1 MADQSVIEIIQ
12 KYGLVAIFLAVFL
25 EYACFPV
32 PSEIV
37 LPLSGAVAAQ
47 GGFTFL
53 SVYLICIAAG
63 LGGSLLDYSLARWG
77 GVRMMEKLERRF
89 PKLAGGLEV
98 TRQKFEKYAAFS
110 VGICRVIPLCRTYIS
125 FIAGLAKQDLG
136 TFLGAS
142 TIGIAIWNAL
152 LVWAGYLLSE
162 NWQVVGEYYGKYK
175 YAMLAIIV
183 LGIFTYI
190 LLKRMMG
197 KKEEEAIAQARERRR
212 K

>member
-1 MADQSVIEIIQ
+1 MSDNAIIEIIQ

-32 PSEIV
+32 PSELV

-47 GGFTFL
+47 GGFSFL

-77 GVRMMEKLERRF
+77 GARLIEKLEGRF

-98 TRQKFEKYAAFS
+98 TRQKFERYSTLS

-136 TFLGAS
+136 TFIGAS

-152 LVWAGYLLSE
+152 LVYMGYLLSE
-162 NWQVVGEYYGKYK
+162 NWQLVGEFYGKYK

-183 LGIFTYI
+183 LAIFIYVLI
-190 LLKRMMG
+190 KRRLG
-197 KKEEEAIAQARERRR
+197 QKEEEAVAQAQRARRR
-212 K
+212 

>member
-98 TRQKFEKYAAFS
+98 TRQKFEK
-110 VGICRVIPLCRTYIS
+110 
-125 FIAGLAKQDLG
+125 
-136 TFLGAS
+136 
-142 TIGIAIWNAL
+142 
-152 LVWAGYLLSE
+152 
-162 NWQVVGEYYGKYK
+162 
-175 YAMLAIIV
+175 
-183 LGIFTYI
+183 
-190 LLKRMMG
+190 
-197 KKEEEAIAQARERRR
+197 
-212 K
+212 

>member
-1 MADQSVIEIIQ
+1 MADQTVIEIIQ
-12 KYGLVAIFLAVFL
+12 KYGLIAIFFAVFL

-110 VGICRVIPLCRTYIS
+110 VGICRVIPLCGHIS
-125 FIAGLAKQDLG
+125 LHRRPCKAGFGNFFRRFYHRHRHLECAACLGGLSAFGKLAGGRRILWKIQIRYAGD
-136 TFLGAS
+136 FGA
-142 TIGIAIWNAL
+142 GNFRVYAAQ
-152 LVWAGYLLSE
+152 AYD
-162 NWQVVGEYYGKYK
+162 GE
-175 YAMLAIIV
+175 
-183 LGIFTYI
+183 
-190 LLKRMMG
+190 
-197 KKEEEAIAQARERRR
+197 KEEEAIAQARERR
-212 K
+212 KK

>member
-162 NWQVVGEYYGKYK
+162 NWQAVGEYYGKYK

>member
-1 MADQSVIEIIQ
+1 MSDNAIIEIIQ

-47 GGFTFL
+47 GGFSFL

-77 GVRMMEKLERRF
+77 GARLIEKLEGRF

-98 TRQKFEKYAAFS
+98 TRQKFERYSTLS

-136 TFLGAS
+136 TFIGAS

-152 LVWAGYLLSE
+152 LVYMGYLLSE
-162 NWQVVGEYYGKYK
+162 NWQLVGEFYGKYK

-183 LGIFTYI
+183 LAIFIYVLI
-190 LLKRMMG
+190 KRRLG
-197 KKEEEAIAQARERRR
+197 QKEEEAVAQAQRARRR
-212 K
+212 